1 VICPTAVVVGALV
14 VEAGTVVVAA
24 VVVVTASASV
34 VDAAESFPSLDELQ
48 PTATSTKAMDAPNNN
63 QAFNRTLPES
73 DESPLE
79 PYAGL
84 SRIGQESNRRT
95 HASNEG
101 TGPTITGSLGVT
113 PVGGVVEAHDGW
125 ISERPA

>member
-1 VICPTAVVVGALV
+1 MICPAAVVVGALV
-14 VEAGTVVVAA
+14 VVAGIVAVTA

-34 VDAAESFPSLDELQ
+34 FGAAESFHSLDELQ
-48 PTATSTKAMDAPNNN
+48 PAATSTKAMDAPKNN
-63 QAFNRTLPES
+63 QAFIRTLPDRMNLRS
-73 DESPLE
+73 K

-84 SRIGQESNRRT
+84 SRTGQESNRRT